1 VDALEEVIGLVIAMP
16 VVAGGILLTWQI
28 AYFVYAGIWLPYTGI
43 DVLKTVAEF
52 VGPDALAD
60 WSSQP
65 EAWLGVHHI
74 LSIVPAAGLLLLLTG
89 ALFIAFK
96 AFAALVNRG

>member
-52 VGPDALAD
+52 VGPATLAD

-65 EAWLGVHHI
+65 DALFGVHHI
-74 LSIVPAAGLLLLLTG
+74 LSMLPAAGFLLLLTN
-89 ALFIAFK
+89 ALLIAFTASA
-96 AFAALVNRG
+96 AFINRR